1 MNNTHVIKYSIVLML
16 FGFVNL
22 LFAQSDREIVD
33 NFNKEYSEIEQ
44 TIKNA
49 TSLEE
54 LNVVITKIS
63 NLKQN
68 YAPHKELLDRSL
80 YPDKYDKSI
89 DKLNKAYLLRQG
101 DFATINVL
109 QTEVGEL
116 RQQVEFLNA
125 RNNELLLQVRTL
137 ESQKQKDAKT
147 IKKLQNLVAELR
159 SSIQERDNLVLSMI
173 DSLMPPT
180 VRDQEALT
188 VEDKNMV
195 ATEEEKQNVLNNV
208 KTTIRDNIR
217 FMQVTSLKPDDLNSI
232 REQQKDFA
240 SKWQKVGVK
249 LVEVYAEDGKKTEE
263 LKQIEVLF
271 DNWYAAVTREAW
283 DSINEEFSLNGI
295 ELRNFKNG
303 EEFTN
308 SIEMFIGDELKNL
321 GIKSDEE
328 SKRVY
333 ANFADSTWFATIQ
346 PVWMNYLI
354 ENKMLTDANK
364 ERMESKIAEW
374 KNALYPSYWWVYLII
389 AVVVIAGGAF
399 FFMVGRK
406 QKITQNEQM
415 KE

>member
-1 MNNTHVIKYSIVLML
+1 MNHTHLINYFVVLML
-16 FGFVNL
+16 FGFINL

-44 TIKNA
+44 TIRNA

-89 DKLNKAYLLRQG
+89 EKLNKAYLLRQG
-101 DFATINVL
+101 DFATIDVL
-109 QTEVGEL
+109 QTEVSEL

-137 ESQKQKDAKT
+137 ETQKQKDVKT
-147 IKKLQNLVAELR
+147 IKKLENLVAELR

-173 DSLMPPT
+173 DSLMPPIM
-180 VRDQEALT
+180 REKELLT
-188 VEDKNMV
+188 AEDKNTV
-195 ATEEEKQNVLNNV
+195 ATEEQRDNVLNNI

-240 SKWQKVGVK
+240 GKWQKVGVK
-249 LVEVYAEDGKKTEE
+249 LVEVYAEDSKKTEE
-263 LKQIEVLF
+263 LKQIEELF
-271 DNWYAAVTREAW
+271 DNWHAAVSREVW

-295 ELRNFKNG
+295 ELRNFNNG

-308 SIEMFIGDELKNL
+308 SVEMFIGDELKNL

-364 ERMESKIAEW
+364 EKIESKIVEW

-389 AVVVIAGGAF
+389 AIVVVGGGAF
-399 FFMVGRK
+399 FFMKGRK
-406 QKITQNEQM
+406 PRVTANEQM

>member
-1 MNNTHVIKYSIVLML
+1 MKNGYLIIYFFL
-16 FGFVNL
+16 L
-22 LFAQSDREIVD
+22 LFIGFINILQAQSDREIVD
-33 NFNKEYSEIEQ
+33 NFGKEYSAIER

-54 LNVVITKIS
+54 LNVVITKIN

-68 YAPHKELLDRSL
+68 FAPHKELLDKSL

-89 DKLNKAYLLRQG
+89 EKLNKAYLLRQG
-101 DFATINVL
+101 DFATIDVL
-109 QTEVGEL
+109 QTKVVEL

-137 ESQKQKDAKT
+137 ELQKQKDTKT
-147 IKKLQNLVAELR
+147 IKKLQDLVTELR

-173 DSLMPPT
+173 DSLMPPIM
-180 VRDQEALT
+180 REKEMLT
-188 VEDKNMV
+188 ADDKSSI
-195 ATEEEKQNVLNNV
+195 ATEEQKDNVLNNV

-232 REQQKDFA
+232 SKQQKDFA
-240 SKWQKVGVK
+240 GKWQRVGVK

-263 LKQIEVLF
+263 LQQIEDLF
-271 DNWYAAVTREAW
+271 DNWHAAVTREAW

-295 ELRNFKNG
+295 ELRKFKDG

-308 SIEMFIGDELKNL
+308 SVEMFIGDEIKNL
-321 GIKSDEE
+321 GVKSDEK

-333 ANFADSTWFATIQ
+333 TNFADSTWFGVVQ

-354 ENKMLTDANK
+354 ENKMLTEAKK
-364 ERMESKIAEW
+364 EKIESKISEW
-374 KNALYPSYWWVYLII
+374 KNALYPSYWWIYLII
-389 AVVVIAGGAF
+389 AIVVIGGGAF
-399 FFMVGRK
+399 FFMKGRNPK
-406 QKITQNEQM
+406 VNADEQM
-415 KE
+415 NR

>member
-80 YPDKYDKSI
+80 YPDKYDRSI

-101 DFATINVL
+101 DFATIDVL

-137 ESQKQKDAKT
+137 ESQKQKDAKM

-159 SSIQERDNLVLSMI
+159 SSIQKRDNLVLSMI

>member
-1 MNNTHVIKYSIVLML
+1 MKNTHLINYLVVLML
-16 FGFVNL
+16 FGFINL

-101 DFATINVL
+101 DFATIDVL

-180 VRDQEALT
+180 VRDQETLT
-188 VEDKNMV
+188 AEDKNMV
-195 ATEEEKQNVLNNV
+195 TTEEEKQNVLNNV

-217 FMQVTSLKPDDLNSI
+217 FMQVTSLKPEDLNSI

-240 SKWQKVGVK
+240 GKWQKVGVK

-263 LKQIEVLF
+263 LKQIEELF
-271 DNWYAAVTREAW
+271 DNWYAAVAREAW
-283 DSINEEFSLNGI
+283 DSINEEFSINGI

-308 SIEMFIGDELKNL
+308 SVEIFIGDELKNL
-321 GIKSDEE
+321 GVKSDEE

-389 AVVVIAGGAF
+389 AVVAIAGGAF
-399 FFMVGRK
+399 FFMRGRK
-406 QKITQNEQM
+406 PKVTADEQM